1 MCKIILQNEVIK
13 NNVFFY
19 PSYLEVKKFI
29 EQIYKRKLPS
39 SLSFEMSK
47 RHLNKKIE
55 TIHIEEKR
63 SKWNIRFKDF

>member
-1 MCKIILQNEVIK
+1 M
-13 NNVFFY
+13 FFY